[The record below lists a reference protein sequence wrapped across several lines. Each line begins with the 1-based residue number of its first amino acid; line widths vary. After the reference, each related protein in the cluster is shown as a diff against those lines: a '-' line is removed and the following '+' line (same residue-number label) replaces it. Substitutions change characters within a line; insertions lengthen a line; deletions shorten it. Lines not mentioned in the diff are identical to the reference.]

1 MSHTLTDKERDKM
14 VARAKMAG
22 SVSAK
27 GKTKYPKRNYKK
39 ELFEAGLRGM
49 KRRTP
54 SPEFNLP
61 TKKPTKRNH

>member
-1 MSHTLTDKERDKM
+1 MAHIKDDPFHMSVKDINAAVEK
-14 VARAKMAG
+14 
-22 SVSAK
+22 
-27 GKTKYPKRNYKK
+27 KRRFRRYKK
-39 ELFEAGLRGM
+39 EMGEAKLAGM

>member
-1 MSHTLTDKERDKM
+1 MADRDYAKEMR
-14 VARAKMAG
+14 RAKMVG
-22 SVSAK
+22 SIRAK
-27 GKTKYPKRNYKK
+27 GKTVYPKRNYKK

-61 TKKPTKRNH
+61 TKKPTKRKH